1 MYDYFSHSPKTFGIS
16 KIFSNP
22 INKGE
27 QNPQKCQNKMD
38 VHA

>member
-1 MYDYFSHSPKTFGIS
+1 MIILAIHQKDIWNS

-22 INKGE
+22 RNKGE